1 MTDKNDKLISNLV
14 DMLFVAKKVI
24 EYLPPLPDSLR
35 KSHLQVLQVIDKLN
49 QEQLEA
55 RVTSISKTLKITSP
69 NITKLIN
76 ELEEMNLV
84 VKLRSIEDKR
94 VVLVQT
100 TSAGEKILHHYVKD
114 YHQYLNKVIEN
125 IGVERCEL
133 TIETV
138 NQLAHEMQKISKEF
152 KGD

>member
-84 VKLRSIEDKR
+84 VKLRSIEDK
-94 VVLVQT
+94 
-100 TSAGEKILHHYVKD
+100 
-114 YHQYLNKVIEN
+114 
-125 IGVERCEL
+125 
-133 TIETV
+133 
-138 NQLAHEMQKISKEF
+138 
-152 KGD
+152 